1 MQASGVDVM
10 AQMFEEGRDTGGFT
24 EDYVVT
30 EDAAA
35 VLGESNVREDR
46 ADEAV
51 EDAET
56 DESAEG

>member
-10 AQMFEEGRDTGGFT
+10 AQMFEEGRDVAGFT
-24 EDYVVT
+24 EDYNAT

-35 VLGESNVREDR
+35 VLGEEP
-46 ADEAV
+46 AAEAI
-51 EDAET
+51 EEAEA